1 MYCLEL
7 YTVKCCILPTLAIS
21 ILLLYQSIDWP
32 SRSPLGQ
39 VCFSCFHLRRL
50 LRIPVQS
57 VGSDERFEVEWDF
70 SFLFLLASF
79 RARGESEGVYD
90 IVLII

>member
-1 MYCLEL
+1 VLHI
-7 YTVKCCILPTLAIS
+7 TNFGNFNTIIIS
-21 ILLLYQSIDWP
+21 SIDWP

-79 RARGESEGVYD
+79 RERGESEGVYD